1 MQYRQLGRSGVRV
14 SEVGLGTG
22 GQWGGL
28 VDQEAA
34 IRIIWAA
41 LDQGVNYV
49 DTADIYGTWYRG
61 TSLSEEY
68 VGNAL
73 EGIRH
78 RVILG
83 TKGYNPTGEDVNDW
97 GASRHHLMRALEA
110 SLRRLRTDY
119 VDLYQIHKFDET
131 TPMEETMR
139 TLDDMISAG
148 KVRYIGASNYA
159 AWQICRC
166 NDLAERYGW
175 ASFITTQAHHNLL
188 EREAE
193 AELIPFCREMRVGL
207 LPYFPLAAGLLAGRY
222 EPSEP
227 PPPDSRAAAFE
238 RTRRY
243 LARYAT
249 PEGYAALQR
258 LSAWADER
266 GHTLAELAIAWLLA
280 EPIVACVI
288 VGASKPEQMT
298 ENAQAA
304 EWRLSPDDLA
314 EIERLL
320 EANEDEEGE

>member
-1 MQYRQLGRSGVRV
+1 MEYRQLGRSGVRV
-14 SEVGLGTG
+14 SVVGLGTG
-22 GQWGGL
+22 GQWGGR
-28 VDQEAA
+28 VGQEDA
-34 IRIIWAA
+34 IDIIWAA

-68 VGNAL
+68 VGAAL

-97 GASRHHLMRALEA
+97 GASRYHLMRALEA
-110 SLRRLRTDY
+110 SLRRLRTDH
-119 VDLYQIHKFDET
+119 VDLYQIHRFDET
-131 TPMEETMR
+131 TPIEETMR
-139 TLDDMISAG
+139 TLDDMVSSG

-159 AWQICRC
+159 AWQICRS

-175 ASFITTQAHHNLL
+175 APFITTQAHYNLL

-193 AELIPFCREMRVGL
+193 TELVPFCREMRVGL

-222 EPSEP
+222 PQGEP
-227 PPPDSRAAAFE
+227 PPDDSRAAVFE

-258 LSAWADER
+258 LSAWAEAQ
-266 GHTLAELAIAWLLA
+266 GHTLPELAIAWLAA
-280 EPIVACVI
+280 EPSVPCVI
-288 VGASKPEQMT
+288 VGASTPEQMT
-298 ENAQAA
+298 ENARAA
-304 EWRLSPDDLA
+304 DWRLSAEDLA

-320 EANEDEEGE
+320 EDSEEEESE